1 MERCP
6 LCRALLNGADTCRRC
21 KAELS
26 AVRRVEGESQALTGA
41 AMRQLAL
48 GDVAA
53 SRRLLRRA
61 LGLHATPEVKALREL
76 VLAGARDH
84 GEEPAL

>member
-21 KAELS
+21 KAEL
-26 AVRRVEGESQALTGA
+26 ATVRRVERDGQALTGA
-41 AMRQLAL
+41 AMHQLAL
-48 GDVAA
+48 GDIAA

-61 LGLHATPEVKALREL
+61 MDLHAAPEVKALWEL
-76 VLAGARDH
+76 MVAGARDH
-84 GEEPAL
+84 DEESAL

>member
-26 AVRRVEGESQALTGA
+26 TVRRVEGDGQALTGA
-41 AMRQLAL
+41 AMHQLAL

-61 LGLHATPEVKALREL
+61 MALHATPEVKVLWEL
-76 VLAGARDH
+76 TVAGARDH
-84 GEEPAL
+84 DEEPTL

>member
-21 KAELS
+21 KAEL
-26 AVRRVEGESQALTGA
+26 ATVRRVDGESQALTGA
-41 AMRQLAL
+41 AMHQLAL
-48 GDVAA
+48 GDIAA

-61 LGLHATPEVKALREL
+61 MDLHAAPEVKALWEL
-76 VLAGARDH
+76 MVAGARDH
-84 GEEPAL
+84 DEESAL